1 MSFDQAGV
9 ADLRLDDHDADGTV
23 GNVTTVLQDADQM
36 FAHLVRDEGDS

>member
-9 ADLRLDDHDADGTV
+9 ADLRLDDHDADGTA
-23 GNVTTVLQDADQM
+23 GNVATVLQDADQM